1 MIETK
6 IFIRKPLF
14 TQYVQSLKPEFD
26 ANKTNGMYDW
36 SFMDT
41 DCEVVTTRCA
51 KEYFEALNKRFGYFI
66 DADKSTTRR
75 SRWIVTFDDGVSESV
90 EVAEEAVVE
99 TPAKASKVINV
110 YSAEAPSDEDIEVLS
125 SDENLSFDLIDWP
138 RVEAYKNTK
147 GDKAELDKYASQFGV
162 SLKRNMKVENMV
174 DAFKM
179 AAGVE
184 L

>member
-6 IFIRKPLF
+6 VFIRKPLF

-26 ANKTNGMYDW
+26 ADKTNGIYDW

-41 DCEVVTTRCA
+41 DGEVVTTRCA

-75 SRWIVTFDDGVSESV
+75 SRWIVTFDDGVSGSV
-90 EVAEEAVVE
+90 EEEEGIVE
-99 TPAKASKVINV
+99 TPAKASKVIGV
-110 YSAEAPSDEDIEVLS
+110 YSAEAPEDEDTEVLS

-138 RVEAYKNTK
+138 RVGAYKNTK

-174 DAFKM
+174 DVFKI

>member
-6 IFIRKPLF
+6 VFIRKPLF

-26 ANKTNGMYDW
+26 ADKTNGMYDW

-41 DCEVVTTRCA
+41 DGEVVTTRCA

-75 SRWIVTFDDGVSESV
+75 SRWIVTFDDGVSGSV
-90 EVAEEAVVE
+90 EEEEGIVE
-99 TPAKASKVINV
+99 TPAKASKVV
-110 YSAEAPSDEDIEVLS
+110 DMGSAEASSDEDTEVLS

-138 RVEAYKNTK
+138 RVGAYKNTK

-174 DAFKM
+174 DAFKI
-179 AAGVE
+179 AAGVDF
-184 L
+184 